1 MRISS
6 LGQLHLW
13 DRRKKANQPPY
24 ATEFRLACAFADTL
38 RRTARKDWRWSHFP
52 SGEWRETVTGER
64 LKRQGLHKGWPD
76 YLFISP
82 TGQLHCLELK
92 RRSAGRLTDEQA
104 AFGAWCKAHS
114 VPWRVARTY
123 DEAIAAVTE
132 WGVLRLEVRP
142 Q

>member
-1 MRISS
+1 MRIAS

-52 SGEWRETVTGER
+52 AGEFRETVTGER
-64 LKRQGLHKGWPD
+64 LRRMGLAKGWPD
-76 YLFISP
+76 YLFLSP
-82 TGQLHCLELK
+82 VGQIHCLELK
-92 RRSAGRLTDEQA
+92 RGRAPLTTEQEG
-104 AFGAWCKAHS
+104 FRDFCKAHG
-114 VPWRVARTY
+114 VPWVVARSY
-123 DEAIAAVTE
+123 DDAIAAVTK
-132 WGVLRLEVRP
+132 WGVLKLEVRP